1 MQPKSPKQLKSGL
14 CQTFE
19 VDGGL
24 SQEKMGEAAGLS
36 RNYIGNLERQENKP
50 SIETI
55 EKLAKGLGVDPEV
68 LLKPEE

>member
-1 MQPKSPKQLKSGL
+1 
-14 CQTFE
+14 
-19 VDGGL
+19 
-24 SQEKMGEAAGLS
+24 MGEAAGLS